1 MPVRSWNDAGN
12 LALQHVHEIEMRIQ
26 QHTAA
31 IDLTPAGTGE
41 DLYQLAT
48 QLEAIWTDRG
58 RYETQFKRWNNDLRL
73 SLMFSQDLRLRLPLV
88 RLSGVMKRAART
100 HTCLSDG
107 QSG

>member
-1 MPVRSWNDAGN
+1 
-12 LALQHVHEIEMRIQ
+12 VHEIEMRIQ

-100 HTCLSDG
+100 HTCL
-107 QSG
+107 